1 MDGFGDSF
9 VPLVEGSAPAAEV
22 DPAAEFL
29 AREQDQLAGLGDD
42 ILPATLGQDQ
52 STVASGLGGEA
63 DLFGCA
69 PVNGGPDLESF
80 EMLGGDEVA
89 QDPAPPVTTSEP
101 DLARSP
107 IPHVVR
113 EDPEKIKIW
122 REQQRIR
129 LEQK

>member
-89 QDPAPPVTTSEP
+89 Q
-101 DLARSP
+101 ARSP